1 MSRIFSSSLSNFF
14 FFPLESS
21 LLDFPFLEFLLHPSD
36 SVYLSRSPLLLPL
49 LLLLLL
55 LPDWNFHR
63 SKRLRGPRRPFAGE
77 LTVPRTCVFQLLRAP
92 SLGEG
97 ANEAWQGSER
107 VSSAAES
114 TQSRS
119 SLLDRSDHYEAGE
132 TRACIKVKKG
142 DACFVP
148 PWSRGFRERSV
159 LFELSF
165 ERAVECF
172 PICYYPLGVICLTS
186 YVWMTPGRMIY
197 PWNNF

>member
-1 MSRIFSSSLSNFF
+1 MDSFCNRRNHLHFNSPPPFSRILSLSLSRIFSSSLSNFF

-97 ANEAWQGSER
+97 ANEA
-107 VSSAAES
+107 
-114 TQSRS
+114 
-119 SLLDRSDHYEAGE
+119 
-132 TRACIKVKKG
+132 
-142 DACFVP
+142 
-148 PWSRGFRERSV
+148 
-159 LFELSF
+159 
-165 ERAVECF
+165 
-172 PICYYPLGVICLTS
+172 
-186 YVWMTPGRMIY
+186 
-197 PWNNF
+197 